1 MYAPNQHLLQPGGEF
16 NLIWLSGNPLVEK
29 IPSSLKRKMTECNLE
44 VIQRK
49 IQPYIFNFS
58 RDEPFDRNLALPLN
72 TAYRLV
78 FGILRC
84 HELSLDIMQEKFREF
99 IVFEMRVLQ
108 AGDDRNLALPLNT
121 AYRLVFGILRCHEL
135 SLDIMQ
141 EKFREFIVFEMRVLQ
156 AGEGL
161 QVSVEEI
168 SSPFAD
174 IEDIVGVRGEEV
186 VKKKR
191 KLDETYFDEGYI
203 EEMYYEGLESGLGR
217 LQIQESTTT
226 RRPSGLLP
234 YPEVYPTEEV
244 EDETRMREQRRR
256 EFTEFFDI
264 LSEVSKSNE
273 DIVEVAREAF
283 SGNPILSEVFER
295 RISGDLEGIETCYD
309 KILDDKAAQTELYI
323 QKLKL
328 VDQNVIN
335 EECIAEV
342 GRRAGRSLSIRADK
356 RFPSDI
362 YSTLVD
368 FVEGKSTT
376 LGGPLTPYVTREEI
390 RERMD
395 ITAPSVGAPEVTTEE
410 LFISS
415 PVEEPSVPFEVAGEE
430 VLGVTEEVVP
440 PQVEEVPVITEV
452 PRRRRV
458 RRRPRAHERPPSSL
472 EAVRHMETLENIIEF
487 FSRRLAT
494 KSPKL
499 NRRRDKIS
507 GACESFVISLLERR
521 KTPGT
526 RECVLFDF
534 WFRSLEDIANEIE
547 RNNGCWMNVFE
558 RLQAL
563 PFVYDNKNGLI
574 FESQYRE
581 DLNKIL
587 RNVDVSS
594 VDYGLYS
601 AIVDMPIIGLSNNP
615 STREIIK
622 LWLQMGGLEEATS
635 QMSIF
640 SDYVGPSG
648 KSYNF
653 LPKCLPVSYG
663 CSDFTN
669 SLKTLSYPYEKLKYP
684 FLKKISRDYG
694 LYHRRIKPPIKG
706 IKEFTMKD
714 FGSWNFNDNVKVIEM
729 MFRNVILSDNV
740 LSSKFHN
747 ITSVEDP
754 QSTTKIVKTYS
765 YKPNGTIVW
774 SDIVYFVDSLFKACC
789 EGETSEIEGFSD
801 LMALLNELF
810 LPSEREPPVETRCD
824 EVEYESRLPEI
835 QNSLTSE
842 KKRLENYFYNKCK
855 ESVNSKFEHI
865 MPTMLG
871 DETSI
876 FDDVDMED
884 VLDDLNTFELELF
897 LGYISP
903 VSSKIIPEP
912 EEATTFDRVN
922 ATYEKYESSEKD
934 LGVKRYDNTKINIP
948 IKWDD
953 ILMDY
958 LKRDRK
964 PSDGKP
970 ITLVEKPKSPRIGIP
985 QQIISG
991 EGMPEEV
998 PKVSRIE
1005 EIPEGE
1011 FEPPQ
1016 DLSLPPPHV
1025 FEEHEGER
1033 MDVTIPLPEFLEEQR
1048 VPEVPERLPSLS
1060 PMQTTLFDE
1069 RRKEIEEL
1077 LERPDVAPES
1087 RFPES
1092 AYRYPKEKT
1101 TEEEDLLKIASHQI
1115 GRIDLPEIDEG
1126 IPPSDLEELPES
1138 PDVFSHISLQSYK
1151 ETPEETYQRAKLIAG
1166 DSKML
1171 CFKDLVKH
1179 NPTKACAAKV
1189 FLNITLLGSQER
1201 FLKIH
1206 QKYPED
1212 IKIRVESD
1220 D

>member
-1 MYAPNQHLLQPGGEF
+1 MYSRNQHLLQSGGEF

-29 IPSSLKRKMTECNLE
+29 IPSSLKRKMTDCNLE

-72 TAYRLV
+72 TTYRLV

-84 HELSLDIMQEKFREF
+84 HELSLDIMQEKF
-99 IVFEMRVLQ
+99 
-108 AGDDRNLALPLNT
+108 
-121 AYRLVFGILRCHEL
+121 
-135 SLDIMQ
+135 
-141 EKFREFIVFEMRVLQ
+141 KEFIVFEMRVLQ

-161 QVSVEEI
+161 RVSVGEI

-174 IEDIVGVRGEEV
+174 IEDIIGPRGEEV

-191 KLDETYFDEGYI
+191 KLGDTYFDEGYI
-203 EEMYYEGLESGLGR
+203 EEMYYEGLESGLGK
-217 LQIQESTTT
+217 LQIQEPTTW
-226 RRPSGLLP
+226 RPSGILS
-234 YPEVYPTEEV
+234 YPEVCLTEEI
-244 EDETRMREQRRR
+244 EGETRMREQRRQ

-273 DIVEVAREAF
+273 EIVEVAREAF

-295 RISGDLEGIETCYD
+295 RISGDIEGIETCYD
-309 KILDDKAAQTELYI
+309 RILDDKAAQTELYI

-342 GRRAGRSLSIRADK
+342 GRRSGKSLSIRADK

-376 LGGPLTPYVTREEI
+376 LGGPPTPYDTKEGI
-390 RERMD
+390 REQMD
-395 ITAPSVGAPEVTTEE
+395 ITTPSVGGPDITTED

-415 PVEEPSVPFEVAGEE
+415 SVEEPAVPFEVAGEE
-430 VLGVTEEVVP
+430 VPVVSEKVAP
-440 PQVEEVPVITEV
+440 PQVEEIPVTTQVPK
-452 PRRRRV
+452 RRRV
-458 RRRPRAHERPPSSL
+458 RRRPRARERPLSSL
-472 EAVRHMETLENIIEF
+472 EAVRHMEILDDIIEF
-487 FSRRLAT
+487 FTKRLAT

-499 NRRRDKIS
+499 DRRRDKIS
-507 GACESFVISLLERR
+507 SGCESFVNNLLKR
-521 KTPGT
+521 KKVSGS
-526 RECVLFDF
+526 RECILFDF
-534 WFRSLEDIANEIE
+534 WFRSLEDISNEVYN
-547 RNNGCWMNVFE
+547 NNGCWTNMFE

-574 FESQYRE
+574 FETQYKE

-587 RNVDVSS
+587 RNINVSS

-601 AIVDMPIIGLSNNP
+601 AIVDMPIIGLSSNP
-615 STREIIK
+615 LTREIVK
-622 LWLQMGGLEEATS
+622 LWLQMGDLEKATS
-635 QMSIF
+635 QMSVF
-640 SDYVGPSG
+640 SDYVNPSG
-648 KSYNF
+648 RNYNF
-653 LPKCLPVSYG
+653 LPKCLPMSNG

-706 IKEFTMKD
+706 TKEFTMKEI
-714 FGSWNFNDNVKVIEM
+714 GSWNFNDNVKLIEM
-729 MFRNVILSDNV
+729 MFKNVILSDNV
-740 LSSKFHN
+740 LSSRFHN
-747 ITSVEDP
+747 IFPIEDP
-754 QSTTKIVKTYS
+754 QNITKIVKTYS

-774 SDIVYFVDSLFKACC
+774 SDVIYFVDSLFKACC
-789 EGETSEIEGFSD
+789 EGESSEIEGFSD
-801 LMALLNELF
+801 LMAFLNELF
-810 LPSEREPPVETRCD
+810 LPSECKPSIEMRCD

-835 QNSLTSE
+835 QNSLTLE
-842 KKRLENYFYNKCK
+842 KNTLENYFYNTCK
-855 ESVNSKFEHI
+855 EYVNSKFEHN
-865 MPTMLG
+865 MSTMLG

-876 FDDVDMED
+876 FDDVDMGD

-897 LGYISP
+897 LGYIPP
-903 VSSKIIPEP
+903 VSGEIVLEP
-912 EEATTFDRVN
+912 ERETTFDRVN
-922 ATYEKYESSEKD
+922 AAYETYESSEKD
-934 LGVKRYDNTKINIP
+934 LGVKRYDSTKINIP

-953 ILMDY
+953 ILKNY
-958 LKRDRK
+958 LKSDQIARDVK
-964 PSDGKP
+964 PT
-970 ITLVEKPKSPRIGIP
+970 TLVESPKSSRICIP
-985 QQIISG
+985 QQIISD
-991 EGMPEEV
+991 ESMPEEV

-1005 EIPEGE
+1005 EIPQSE
-1011 FEPPQ
+1011 FELQQ
-1016 DLSLPPPHV
+1016 DLSLVLPHE

-1033 MDVTIPLPEFLEEQR
+1033 MDVTIPLPEVLEEQQ
-1048 VPEVPERLPSLS
+1048 VPKISKRLPSLS
-1060 PMQTTLFDE
+1060 AIQTTLSDE
-1069 RRKEIEEL
+1069 KRKEIEEL

-1087 RFPES
+1087 RFPEGV
-1092 AYRYPKEKT
+1092 YRYPKEKI

-1126 IPPSDLEELPES
+1126 VPPSDLEELPES
-1138 PDVFSHISLQSYK
+1138 PGIFAHISLQSYK
-1151 ETPEETYQRAKLIAG
+1151 ETAEETYQRAKLIAG

-1171 CFKDLVKH
+1171 CFKDLVKN

-1189 FLNITLLGSQER
+1189 FLNITVLGSQEK
-1201 FLKIH
+1201 FLKVH
-1206 QKYPED
+1206 QKYPGD
-1212 IKIRVESD
+1212 IKIRVESND
-1220 D
+1220 